1 MKRFFSFVLAVLMCC
16 SLLFTA
22 VQPTVMAED
31 MSDNLSKLS
40 AVLRR
45 EMDASSDDTGIP
57 VGIILKG
64 PSEEEIEALIAATYS
79 GEKNTAAYRTAK
91 KRAQNRLISAI
102 TSAFVKEYLDENDT
116 LYYQG
121 NILCVTAMVPKSKI
135 MTIAALDEVT
145 HIDLVSE
152 NDAPLEATVKEPE
165 NSAVLEKLSAV
176 LRREMDAS
184 SDDTGIPVGII
195 LKGPSEEEIEALIA
209 ATYSGEK
216 NTAAYRTA
224 KKRAQNRLISAIT
237 SAFVK
242 EYLDEN
248 DTLYYQGNI
257 LCVTAMVPKSKIMT
271 IAELDEVTHI
281 DLVAENDFP
290 LEATVEEPDDPAVLE
305 KLSAVLRREM
315 DASSDD
321 TGIPVG
327 IIFKGPNEEE
337 VEALIAA
344 TYSGEKD
351 TPAYRTAKKQAQH
364 QLNSAI
370 TSAFVKE
377 YLDEN
382 DTLYYQGYILCVTA
396 MVPKSKIITI
406 AALDEVTH
414 IDLVAENDFPL
425 EATEGNEP
433 AGYDQPCSHDYKAVV
448 TEPTCTERGYTT
460 YTCTKCGNEYVGDEV
475 PMLRHDWGEG
485 AVTVEPT
492 EETEGVRTY
501 TCTRCGVTKTETIPV
516 KEHVHAYTD
525 VVTAPTCTEA
535 GFTTHT
541 CACGDS
547 YVDSEVPA
555 LGHSFGEWT
564 DSKAAT
570 CTEKGEQTRACTRCE
585 AKETREIDALGHD
598 FKDGVCT
605 RCEAKDPDYEEPVV
619 EPFRFDDVKDDK
631 AFYFEPVYWA
641 VEKGVT
647 KGTSEKLFSPNEG
660 CTRGQVVT
668 FLWRAAGEPEPAGTK
683 NPFRDIKET
692 DYFYKAVAW
701 AVEKGITKGI
711 SADKFSPDATC
722 TRAQIVT
729 FLYRAEGTPE
739 IAKKSKPFHDVG
751 EGQYYADAVA
761 WAVENGVTTGK
772 SADTFA
778 PEATCTRAEV
788 VTFLYRSY
796 TGPKP
801 QNPDTAGGPPVYYT
815 ASSVEELTQW
825 IKTAEVEPSYTWGSL
840 YPFLKA
846 ARDLGQILAVHPA
859 SEDYSL
865 QEILVQ
871 CNREQMD
878 YFFIKGNER
887 LEVLVELP
895 GTDGNPKLSLDE
907 RVGQINSDLALEY
920 ESLQYAKASATVN
933 GKETDV
939 YYYDGGEYTKKGSE
953 QKELFGPSAFFE
965 YEGHEVLIR
974 GIGSLYG
981 CKWDSTYLGLFQFDF
996 VELE

>member
-22 VQPTVMAED
+22 VQSTVMAED

-64 PSEEEIEALIAATYS
+64 PSEEEIEALIAAIYS

-209 ATYSGEK
+209 AIYSGEK

-290 LEATVEEPDDPAVLE
+290 LEAT
-305 KLSAVLRREM
+305 
-315 DASSDD
+315 
-321 TGIPVG
+321 
-327 IIFKGPNEEE
+327 
-337 VEALIAA
+337 
-344 TYSGEKD
+344 
-351 TPAYRTAKKQAQH
+351 
-364 QLNSAI
+364 
-370 TSAFVKE
+370 
-377 YLDEN
+377 
-382 DTLYYQGYILCVTA
+382 
-396 MVPKSKIITI
+396 
-406 AALDEVTH
+406 
-414 IDLVAENDFPL
+414 
-425 EATEGNEP
+425 EGNEP

-485 AVTVEPT
+485 AVTVEPS

-541 CACGDS
+541 CVCGDS
-547 YVDSEVPA
+547 YVDSEVA
-555 LGHSFGEWT
+555 
-564 DSKAAT
+564 
-570 CTEKGEQTRACTRCE
+570 
-585 AKETREIDALGHD
+585 ALGHD
-598 FKDGVCT
+598 FQDGVCT
-605 RCEAKDPDYEEPVV
+605 RCGAWDDLPSVISVDLQEQMKIMADDARVMVAIDLKGLDQDYVLSEIAREMGVDLETLKRENSSGDTLDYVLAKRAVLKRLYGEYNGAFLAEYLPDLPAECRRYVAKTHAALVLSLTKAEILRLAQEAQVIAMGYISPEEMDAVAANDAASLVV
-619 EPFRFDDVKDDK
+619 PFLFDDVKNDSQ
-631 AFYFEPVYWA
+631 FYYVPVYWA
-641 VEKGVT
+641 VEQKIT
-647 KGTSEKLFSPNEG
+647 KGTSEKRFSPDDG
-660 CTRGQVVT
+660 CTRAQVVT
-668 FLWRAAGEPEPAGTK
+668 FLWRAAGEPEPTK
-683 NPFRDIKET
+683 AENPFKDVKET
-692 DYFYKAVAW
+692 DYFYKAVLW
-701 AVEKGITKGI
+701 AVEKGITKGT

-772 SADTFA
+772 SPETFA
-778 PEATCTRAEV
+778 PDATCTRAEV
-788 VTFLYRSY
+788 VTFLYR
-796 TGPKP
+796 
-801 QNPDTAGGPPVYYT
+801 A
-815 ASSVEELTQW
+815 
-825 IKTAEVEPSYTWGSL
+825 
-840 YPFLKA
+840 
-846 ARDLGQILAVHPA
+846 
-859 SEDYSL
+859 
-865 QEILVQ
+865 
-871 CNREQMD
+871 
-878 YFFIKGNER
+878 GNE
-887 LEVLVELP
+887 
-895 GTDGNPKLSLDE
+895 
-907 RVGQINSDLALEY
+907 
-920 ESLQYAKASATVN
+920 
-933 GKETDV
+933 
-939 YYYDGGEYTKKGSE
+939 
-953 QKELFGPSAFFE
+953 
-965 YEGHEVLIR
+965 
-974 GIGSLYG
+974 
-981 CKWDSTYLGLFQFDF
+981 
-996 VELE
+996 